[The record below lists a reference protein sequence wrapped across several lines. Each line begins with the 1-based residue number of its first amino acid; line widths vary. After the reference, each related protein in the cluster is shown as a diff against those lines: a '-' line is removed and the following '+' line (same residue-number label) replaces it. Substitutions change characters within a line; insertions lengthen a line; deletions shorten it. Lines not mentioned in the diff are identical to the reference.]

1 MQFRHFTKPYFCDIL
16 ISAGEINPR
25 KTKHERGNQMR
36 TAYKYEFEIGT
47 PHRNPDFVEA
57 YAKTMSLYDFLKEN
71 GARVVKWENPT
82 RGNYPTYVEVDGDGL
97 PTGRYFSLLNLDL
110 IKVENG
116 EYITWGFDL

>member
-1 MQFRHFTKPYFCDIL
+1 
-16 ISAGEINPR
+16 
-25 KTKHERGNQMR
+25 MR

-47 PHRNPDFVEA
+47 PHRSPDFVEA
-57 YAKTMSLYDFLKEN
+57 YAKTMSFYDFLKEN

-82 RGNYPTYVEVDGDGL
+82 RDNYPTFVEVDGDGL

>member
-1 MQFRHFTKPYFCDIL
+1 
-16 ISAGEINPR
+16 
-25 KTKHERGNQMR
+25 MR

-47 PHRNPDFVEA
+47 PHRKPDFVEA
-57 YAKTMSLYDFLKEN
+57 YAKTMSFYDFLKEN

-82 RGNYPTYVEVDGDGL
+82 HGNYPTYVEVDGDGL